1 MASRRAVHWPR
12 MRVLSV
18 FVHPSREGFCG
29 AVHAAVVEG
38 LEAAGHE
45 VRIADLYA
53 EGFDPRFGVGDY
65 AQFDGEPMPDDVLR
79 EQARV
84 EWSEALVIVT
94 PIWWWQ
100 YPAMLKGWIDRVF
113 SEGWAFRDV
122 GPRTSRDPLIG
133 ARPTLVVATAGGRE
147 RTFARYGYG
156 DGIRALW
163 DVGIWGYCGFHR
175 FATHVLWDV
184 EPDEMSPAERAA
196 RLDEARAL
204 ASAFP
209 GNVPVREPFAP
220 RATG

>member
-1 MASRRAVHWPR
+1 
-12 MRVLSV
+12 MRVLTV

-29 AVHAAVVEG
+29 AVLGAVVEG
-38 LEAAGHE
+38 LEGAGHE
-45 VRIADLYA
+45 VRVADLYA
-53 EGFDPRFGVGDY
+53 EGFDPRFGIGDY

-79 EQARV
+79 EQERV

-113 SEGWAFRDV
+113 SEGWAFHDV
-122 GPRTSRDPLIG
+122 SSRTSREPLIG
-133 ARPTLVVATAGGRE
+133 VRPALVVATAGARE

-163 DVGIWGYCGFHR
+163 DVGIWGYCGFRR

-196 RLDEARAL
+196 RLGEAREL
-204 ASAFP
+204 GSAFP
-209 GNVPVREPFAP
+209 ANVPLRSASGLAAP
-220 RATG
+220 G